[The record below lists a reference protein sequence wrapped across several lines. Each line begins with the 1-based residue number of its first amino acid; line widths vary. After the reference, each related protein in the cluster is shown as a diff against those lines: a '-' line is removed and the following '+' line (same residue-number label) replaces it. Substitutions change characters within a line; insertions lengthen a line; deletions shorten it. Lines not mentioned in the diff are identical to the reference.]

1 MTRDVGYSPQWVR
14 QAAAQWRLRGRAYVL
29 APDVEDAGSEG
40 AGEVKRI
47 LRERMRRRKEG
58 DEHGDEAEEWSFAR
72 EITAHFGN
80 VSPLMRGTFRS
91 PQPGR
96 PVSLPVGD
104 DRLGPGQEVDDLH
117 DEVARRH
124 FRLVVIVPDQVDRA
138 DLSDPRRGR
147 RWVYTR
153 VGGHEKSPSRPGGHV
168 EGGWE
173 KVEVW
178 P

>member
-1 MTRDVGYSPQWVR
+1 
-14 QAAAQWRLRGRAYVL
+14 
-29 APDVEDAGSEG
+29 
-40 AGEVKRI
+40 
-47 LRERMRRRKEG
+47 MRRQQKGG
-58 DEHGDEAEEWSFAR
+58 DDEDTKAWSFAR

-80 VSPLMRGTFRS
+80 VSPLMRGSFRS
-91 PQPGR
+91 PQPGQ
-96 PVSLPVGD
+96 PVSLPVDD
-104 DRLGPGQEVDDLH
+104 DRLGPGQEVEDLH
-117 DEVARRH
+117 DEVARHH
-124 FRLVVIVPDQVDRA
+124 FRLAVIVPDQVDRV

-153 VGGHEKSPSRPGGHV
+153 IGGPGNEPSRPGGQV